1 MCEGSFMNY
10 VVVGSSPIAV
20 TKISDFAPALSK
32 ELLEIEATIE
42 GGFTPKRVRDMI
54 RTYSHTHVEV
64 LF

>member
-1 MCEGSFMNY
+1 MNY

-42 GGFTPKRVRDMI
+42 CGFTPKRVRDMI
-54 RTYSHTHVEV
+54 RTYSQTQVDV

>member
-1 MCEGSFMNY
+1 MNY

-42 GGFTPKRVRDMI
+42 CGFTPKRVRDMI
-54 RTYSHTHVEV
+54 RT
-64 LF
+64 

>member
-1 MCEGSFMNY
+1 MNY

-42 GGFTPKRVRDMI
+42 CGFTPKRVRGMI
-54 RTYSHTHVEV
+54 RTYSQTHVEV